1 MSACKFGGGQERQ
14 EGDTGLKEG
23 SFQVEESHNK
33 ISHTDRDHI
42 PPPVLGINKKPFKFE
57 FETGQ
62 VTLGCKV
69 CLGLRKG
76 QGGGC

>member
-1 MSACKFGGGQERQ
+1 M
-14 EGDTGLKEG
+14 EGRRGRKETLG
-23 SFQVEESHNK
+23 SKEEVFKLEESHNK

-42 PPPVLGINKKPFKFE
+42 PPPAMGINKKPFKFE

-62 VTLGCKV
+62 VPLGCKA

-76 QGGGC
+76 